1 MWSVLVTVTE
11 GDDVFLVARL
21 LPKNCTQSP
30 CTLRQ
35 YHSSPIRHR
44 PTTPVTDGNKKEDGQ
59 VEEAKGH
66 NNISDRN
73 VSKPETPVKK
83 MSDIQSPEKSS
94 QADTAEK
101 KLSNTET
108 PEKRFPKTETPSKNL
123 KGEISEKKDNPD
135 KKSPMTETAD
145 RKASKIDTPDRKMPK
160 PACSDLNADKSTGE
174 TLLFTNLFVC
184 QYLSTPIS
192 ALSKGH
198 LFQCTLMSAV
208 VFVTEPSPVIT
219 TGKGVAGTTNA
230 EEASRLLAERRRLA
244 RVQKELEEK
253 QRCEQE
259 EKER

>member
-1 MWSVLVTVTE
+1 M
-11 GDDVFLVARL
+11 
-21 LPKNCTQSP
+21 PKSRTQSP
-30 CTLRQ
+30 CTVRQ
-35 YHSSPIRHR
+35 YHPSPIRHR
-44 PTTPVTDGNKKEDGQ
+44 PTTPVTDGNKEDRH
-59 VEEAKGH
+59 VEEAKSH
-66 NNISDRN
+66 NNINDRN
-73 VSKPETPVKK
+73 VSKPETPVKS

-94 QADTAEK
+94 QADTPEK
-101 KLSNTET
+101 KMAKTETPEKRFPKSET
-108 PEKRFPKTETPSKNL
+108 PEKRFPKTETPGKNL
-123 KGEISEKKDNPD
+123 KGEISERKDSMTDTSD
-135 KKSPMTETAD
+135 K
-145 RKASKIDTPDRKMPK
+145 KASKIDTPDKKMPK
-160 PACSDLNADKSTGE
+160 STSSELNADKSTGE

-253 QRCEQE
+253 QRREQE
-259 EKER
+259 EDER

>member
-174 TLLFTNLFVC
+174 TLYQSFC
-184 QYLSTPIS
+184 AYQYLSTSIS

-198 LFQCTLMSAV
+198 KFQCTLIWAFI
-208 VFVTEPSPVIT
+208 FVTEPSSVTP
-219 TGKGVAGTTNA
+219 TGKGIARTTSA

-253 QRCEQE
+253 QRREQE
-259 EKER
+259 EDER